1 MLTSADHVCGA
12 RRLPFGA
19 VSHVFCGWSIR
30 INNWCC
36 SVCILKVLPVL
47 FCVCWFSVSLRR
59 SLRRR
64 HDVNPI
70 FYVHDSQ
77 HRIFSFFFLQNFIV
91 PLQREGKQCNNNALT
106 MFAIVYLSCRS
117 VALVFDLFRQRF
129 TYNEGIWNQRNCLLD
144 GGLKE

>member
-77 HRIFSFFFLQNFIV
+77 HRIFSFFF
-91 PLQREGKQCNNNALT
+91 
-106 MFAIVYLSCRS
+106 CRT
-117 VALVFDLFRQRF
+117 LLCLFRERVSNVTTMLWQCLPLFIWVVVPWLWSLIFSGSASHTMRAF
-129 TYNEGIWNQRNCLLD
+129 EIKGIAFLTED
-144 GGLKE
+144 